1 MEFLI
6 TTVQGLGQLTD
17 APPPLEDGGG
27 VDPVAEVVA
36 EVVAEAVELE
46 DGVGVTPVDEGLDGG
61 LGEVL
66 ATG

>member
-27 VDPVAEVVA
+27 VDPIA